1 MNRINDHQAP
11 GRRAL
16 GYSTQDR
23 VTGAV
28 KSIDSLVRDLEPSEF
43 RKRFLALECRDLL
56 LGFLEPVEAAKA
68 LKDLSQR
75 AVQLSPSLA
84 QVALV
89 HSINLYKLAGMGT
102 AANAMFEAGK
112 KTFLRHNL
120 TAYADGY
127 WARRK
132 RSIGRTVSSSTGPF
146 LTTTYEAYVE
156 PHMPWRF

>member
-28 KSIDSLVRDLEPSEF
+28 KSIDSLVRDLEPSEL

-68 LKDLSQR
+68 LKDHSQR

-89 HSINLYKLAGMGT
+89 HSINPYEPAWEPPRMRC
-102 AANAMFEAGK
+102 
-112 KTFLRHNL
+112 LRL
-120 TAYADGY
+120 V
-127 WARRK
+127 RR
-132 RSIGRTVSSSTGPF
+132 PF
-146 LTTTYEAYVE
+146 
-156 PHMPWRF
+156 